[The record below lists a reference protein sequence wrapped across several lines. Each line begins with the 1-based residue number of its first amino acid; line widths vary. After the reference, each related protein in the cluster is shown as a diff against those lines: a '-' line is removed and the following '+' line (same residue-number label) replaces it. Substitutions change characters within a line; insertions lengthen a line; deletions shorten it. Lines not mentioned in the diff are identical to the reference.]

1 MGLFGSKKTPE
12 EILAEGREL
21 YGDFNFAKA
30 LKVLDKASGTL
41 DGEPDYLIA
50 LIYMYCHQDDSITRK
65 HLRIAADAGYEE
77 AAWLREILYK
87 EHTFTAEELF
97 ENGNEAYKKKK
108 YKDAYYTAR
117 FLPPARATARKRHW
131 WPDSWECS
139 PTTAA
144 FPAVWSWPRSR
155 ASS

>member
-50 LIYMYCHQDDSITRK
+50 LIYM
-65 HLRIAADAGYEE
+65 
-77 AAWLREILYK
+77 
-87 EHTFTAEELF
+87 
-97 ENGNEAYKKKK
+97 
-108 YKDAYYTAR
+108 
-117 FLPPARATARKRHW
+117 
-131 WPDSWECS
+131 
-139 PTTAA
+139 
-144 FPAVWSWPRSR
+144 
-155 ASS
+155 

>member
-50 LIYMYCHQDDSITRK
+50 LIYMYRLDDSITRK

-77 AAWLREILYK
+77 AAWLREILYI
-87 EHTFTAEELF
+87 HSGGTL
-97 ENGNEAYKKKK
+97 
-108 YKDAYYTAR
+108 
-117 FLPPARATARKRHW
+117 
-131 WPDSWECS
+131 
-139 PTTAA
+139 
-144 FPAVWSWPRSR
+144 
-155 ASS
+155 